1 MIGSEGTLGVI
12 TKIVF
17 KLIPLK
23 KDITLL
29 VPFKSAEK
37 AYQAVSA
44 VFINGI
50 IPSALEFIER
60 DAIDFTIKH
69 TDISIEIDDDVKT
82 HLLIE
87 VDGNDISLY
96 EECDVFLVI

>member
-17 KLIPLK
+17 KLIPLPK

-37 AYQAVSA
+37 ACQAVSA
-44 VFINGI
+44 VFMKDI
-50 IPSALEFIER
+50 IS
-60 DAIDFTIKH
+60 
-69 TDISIEIDDDVKT
+69 
-82 HLLIE
+82 
-87 VDGNDISLY
+87 Y
-96 EECDVFLVI
+96 